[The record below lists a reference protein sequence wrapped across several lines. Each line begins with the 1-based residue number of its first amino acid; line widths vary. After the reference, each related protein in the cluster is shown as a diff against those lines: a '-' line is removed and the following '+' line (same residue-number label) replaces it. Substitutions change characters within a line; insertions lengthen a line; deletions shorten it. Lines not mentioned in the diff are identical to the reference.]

1 MKINSENR
9 NKYIEY
15 IELLKIKLMFSKRES
30 TIKKVLKDIKK
41 YRKVV
46 SDYDNTIQKS
56 NNRN

>member
-9 NKYIEY
+9 NEYIEY
-15 IELLKIKLMFSKRES
+15 IELLKIKLMFSKRKS